1 MCAKYDRSRMN
12 DVLTVCLANFVGLPA
27 KVVWPT
33 AFFLKKKVIFVWLL
47 CWPFS
52 WPTWESAH
60 ELYLILQH
68 LD

>member
-12 DVLTVCLANFVGLPA
+12 DAHTVCPADFVGLPT

-33 AFFLKKKVIFVWLL
+33 AFFFEKESDFCMAFVSAVSRL
-47 CWPFS
+47 S
-52 WPTWESAH
+52 WESAR